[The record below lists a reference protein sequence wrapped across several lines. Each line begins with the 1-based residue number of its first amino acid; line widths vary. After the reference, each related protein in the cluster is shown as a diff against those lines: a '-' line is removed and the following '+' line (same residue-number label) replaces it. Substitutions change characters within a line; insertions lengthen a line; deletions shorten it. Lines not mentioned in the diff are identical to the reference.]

1 MRSAVAKA
9 VGALFLAACGT
20 ALAAGPAAADVVSPP
35 GACTATGQFSHP
47 VQTDRSTTYVPSDVI
62 VVPQSDVVQWSGH
75 EHDKPIGYVG
85 AKRPIEG
92 AVQLVLPG
100 SFDVSIWHWGE
111 AESTR
116 YSNAGAESYRLPSIL
131 IGVKLQLT
139 GYEKD
144 AGRTVC
150 SGSVFVE
157 VAGSKFQNPLGWVA
171 AAGSVLFLG
180 GIVAAGFRKVR
191 LADDDSDS

>member
-1 MRSAVAKA
+1 MRPRAR
-9 VGALFLAACGT
+9 
-20 ALAAGPAAADVVSPP
+20 AD
-35 GACTATGQFSHP
+35 
-47 VQTDRSTTYVPSDVI
+47 
-62 VVPQSDVVQWSGH
+62 
-75 EHDKPIGYVG
+75 
-85 AKRPIEG
+85 
-92 AVQLVLPG
+92 
-100 SFDVSIWHWGE
+100 
-111 AESTR
+111 
-116 YSNAGAESYRLPSIL
+116 SNAGAESYRLPSIL